1 MQLVMQLAC
10 RLYQLSPEEALLAA
24 TRRRRQGGRAGQ
36 TAARWRRASWP
47 TSRSGTCRPSKISST
62 AWEIMRFPWS
72 SSEEKWFIH
81 RSVPM
86 IELTGQGL
94 TIEQL
99 AAVARGRRTGGG
111 AGRRSAPTDA
121 AQPRVGG
128 TLHQRRRQSHL
139 WGQHGFWLAGQPA
152 DQRYGR
158 PQAVAQP
165 DRAVL
170 LRCGA
175 ERSRKRWCAA

>member
-1 MQLVMQLAC
+1 
-10 RLYQLSPEEALLAA
+10 
-24 TRRRRQGGRAGQ
+24 
-36 TAARWRRASWP
+36 
-47 TSRSGTCRPSKISST
+47 
-62 AWEIMRFPWS
+62 
-72 SSEEKWFIH
+72 
-81 RSVPM
+81 M

-94 TIEQL
+94 SIEQL
-99 AAVARGRRTGGG
+99 AAVAQ
-111 AGRRSAPTDA
+111 AGEPVAALGDRSAPTDA

-152 DQRYGR
+152 DQRFGR
-158 PQAVAQP
+158 PQAIAQP